1 MPTMKDI
8 AKTAGVATGT
18 VSNYF
23 NNASLVAEDT
33 RKAIQKAIQDLDY
46 HPNAA
51 ARSLKTNTTRRIGLV
66 PLISL
71 EDNHSPD
78 PGDYAFLEFL
88 SGVNTGSAELG
99 YDLLLSTATGP
110 AKELGIYKRLI
121 REHQVDG
128 LILMG
133 VRDNDE
139 RVRFLSDLKAP
150 FITYGRSNIDLDYAY
165 VDVDGAAGL
174 VAAVNYLAGL
184 GHTRIAYIT
193 PPAGL
198 ALSAQRWEGFLKAM
212 EDNYLPISPELI
224 QRGGFTE
231 KDGQTAMFHLL
242 ELPEPPTAVLTAND
256 LCAYGAIFAL
266 QARGKEAGKDVSVIG
281 FDNIGLSAH
290 SQPPLTTIAQPF
302 RQIGIQC
309 ANLLIQMINGQDKL
323 PHKTISPYLIV
334 RSTTGP
340 AVPA

>member
-1 MPTMKDI
+1 MPTMRDI
-8 AKTAGVATGT
+8 AKTAGVAIGT

-23 NNASLVAEDT
+23 NNSSLVAEDT
-33 RKAIQKAIQDLDY
+33 QKAIQKAIQDLDY

-71 EDNHSPD
+71 EDNRSPD

-110 AKELGIYKRLI
+110 AKELGIYRRLI

-133 VRDNDE
+133 LRANDE
-139 RVRFLSDLKAP
+139 RVRFLLDLKAP
-150 FITYGRSNIDLDYAY
+150 FITYGRSNMDMEYAF
-165 VDVDGAAGL
+165 VDIDGAAGL
-174 VAAVNYLAGL
+174 VEAVNYLVEL
-184 GHTRIAYIT
+184 GHSRIAYIT
-193 PPAGL
+193 PPGDL
-198 ALSAQRWEGFLKAM
+198 ALAAQRWDGFVKAM
-212 EDNYLPISPELI
+212 EEKHLPILPEFI
-224 QRGGFTE
+224 QPGGFTE
-231 KDGQTAMFHLL
+231 KDGQAAMFRLL
-242 ELPEPPTAVLTAND
+242 DLPEPPTAVLTAND
-256 LCAYGAIFAL
+256 LCAYGAIEAL
-266 QARGKEAGKDVSVIG
+266 QACGKQVGKDVSVIG
-281 FDNIGLSAH
+281 FDNIGFSAH

-302 RQIGIQC
+302 RQIGMNC
-309 ANLLIQMINGQDKL
+309 SSLLIQMINGQEKL
-323 PHKTISPYLIV
+323 PQKNISPRLVV

-340 AVPA
+340 VVKA

>member
-1 MPTMKDI
+1 MPTMRDI
-8 AKTAGVATGT
+8 AKTAGVAIGT

-23 NNASLVAEDT
+23 NNSDLLAEDT
-33 RKAIQKAIQDLDY
+33 RKVIQKAIQELDY

-51 ARSLKTNTTRRIGLV
+51 ARSLKTNTTHRIGLV

-71 EDNHSPD
+71 EDNYSPD

-110 AKELGIYKRLI
+110 AKELGIYKRLV

-150 FITYGRSNIDLDYAY
+150 FITYGRSNIDVDYAY

-174 VAAVNYLAGL
+174 MAAVNYLVGL
-184 GHTRIAYIT
+184 GHSRIAYIT
-193 PPAGL
+193 PPADL
-198 ALSAQRWEGFLKAM
+198 ALTAQRWDGFVKAM
-212 EDNYLPISPELI
+212 KENNLPIVPELI
-224 QRGGFTE
+224 QPGGFTE
-231 KDGQTAMFHLL
+231 KDGQSAMFTLL

-256 LCAYGAIFAL
+256 LCAYGAIYAL
-266 QARGKEAGKDVSVIG
+266 QARGRQVGKDVSVIG
-281 FDNIGLSAH
+281 FDNIGFSAH

-302 RQIGIQC
+302 RQIGMNC
-309 ANLLIQMINGQDKL
+309 SSLLIQMINGQEKF
-323 PHKTISPYLIV
+323 PHKNISPHIIV

-340 AVPA
+340 VAIA

>member
-1 MPTMKDI
+1 MRDI
-8 AKTAGVATGT
+8 AKTAGVALGT

-23 NNASLVAEDT
+23 NNSDLLAEET
-33 RKAIQKAIQDLDY
+33 RKSIQKAIQELDY

-71 EDNHSPD
+71 EDNYSPE

-110 AKELGIYKRLI
+110 AKELGIYRRLV

-128 LILMG
+128 MILMG

-139 RVRFLSDLKAP
+139 RVCFLSELKAP
-150 FITYGRSNIDLDYAY
+150 FITYGRSNINLDYAY

-174 VAAVNYLAGL
+174 GSAVNYLANL

-193 PPAGL
+193 PPDTL
-198 ALSAQRWEGFLKAM
+198 ALSAQRWEGFKSAM
-212 EDNYLPISPELI
+212 EENHLTIVTELI
-224 QRGGFTE
+224 QPGGFTE
-231 KDGQTAMFHLL
+231 KDGQAAMFRLL
-242 ELPEPPTAVLTAND
+242 DLAEPPTAVLTAND
-256 LCAYGAIFAL
+256 LCAYGVISAL
-266 QARGKEAGKDVSVIG
+266 QARGKIPGQDISVVG

-309 ANLLIQMINGQDKL
+309 ASLLIQMINGQVTL
-323 PHKTISPYLIV
+323 PHKTISPYLVV
-334 RSTTGP
+334 RSTTGR
-340 AVPA
+340 VESV